1 MAGGDSNSTESL
13 LNSPWTKLLG
23 SATVVAAIIYV
34 SGAAVMALRIWNSGL
49 SWQPVVGQLPH
60 DTLLSVGFAQ
70 VLAPAV
76 LGSIIAGWLV
86 TRKPGRWLYDEASK
100 RINHGG
106 AEGDPPARRGIR
118 AWTTRAAFWLLASA
132 VVTAILLIPTFA
144 IWRVTSGRVDPGARR
159 PIDELVALAA
169 VAILVAIQPFFLYR
183 EWRWAGSGVM
193 RVATATG
200 LLLIPAVVAS
210 TSAAGSALL
219 PAVVL
224 CGNSFSVLGGP
235 SSVGEIRG
243 NLLGTS
249 SDWAYVAQW
258 SVVNRQASSA
268 HVIAVPL
275 SSVSLIRVGANSS
288 SPCADLEPPKL
299 TGTELPQVSSSSVVE
314 SMVAGSFGS
323 FRIKAEGDP
332 TPTYF
337 LAEGQGSDNH
347 SISGVPVTGLQFDR
361 TTGVVSGVP
370 AQPTPNPVSFLVVA
384 ENPYGQTPVRVE
396 LDVTSP

>member
-76 LGSIIAGWLV
+76 LGSIIAGWVV
-86 TRKPGRWLYDEASK
+86 TRKPGRWLYDEVSK
-100 RINHGG
+100 RINHGA
-106 AEGDPPARRGIR
+106 AEGDPPTRRGIR

-132 VVTAILLIPTFA
+132 VVTAILLIPTLA

-183 EWRWAGSGVM
+183 QWRWAGSGVM

-200 LLLIPAVVAS
+200 LLLIPAVVAAPRLRAVLS
-210 TSAAGSALL
+210 FRPWCSAATLSPSWADRRASVRSVAISSA
-219 PAVVL
+219 PAATGRMWL
-224 CGNSFSVLGGP
+224 SGP
-235 SSVGEIRG
+235 SSTVRQAAP
-243 NLLGTS
+243 TS
-249 SDWAYVAQW
+249 S
-258 SVVNRQASSA
+258 
-268 HVIAVPL
+268 
-275 SSVSLIRVGANSS
+275 
-288 SPCADLEPPKL
+288 
-299 TGTELPQVSSSSVVE
+299 
-314 SMVAGSFGS
+314 
-323 FRIKAEGDP
+323 
-332 TPTYF
+332 
-337 LAEGQGSDNH
+337 
-347 SISGVPVTGLQFDR
+347 QFH
-361 TTGVVSGVP
+361 
-370 AQPTPNPVSFLVVA
+370 
-384 ENPYGQTPVRVE
+384 
-396 LDVTSP
+396 